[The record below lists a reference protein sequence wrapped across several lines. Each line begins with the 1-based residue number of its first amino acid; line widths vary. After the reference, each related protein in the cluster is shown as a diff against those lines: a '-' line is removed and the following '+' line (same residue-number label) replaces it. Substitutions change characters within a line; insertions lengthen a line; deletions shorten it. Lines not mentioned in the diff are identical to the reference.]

1 MSTTDKMP
9 RMLMGDELI
18 EAVRVV
24 PDYDA
29 AIRTK
34 SQAERLLALNDVC
47 SLYLPSDMGQEIYAK
62 LYLALVRSLKKKES
76 RLLTV
81 QRNINA
87 SAIRTRTES
96 FGGILGGIDCMTII
110 GESGIGKSRSIER
123 AVSLFEGEKVIELAE
138 PFTRIIP
145 VLNIQCPFDVSCKAM
160 LLSICKKVDEALGTN
175 YYEMQIRSRAATN
188 MLIVSV
194 AQMMI
199 NHCGLL
205 IIDEIQN
212 LVKHKAGVQLIGML
226 TQLLN
231 ESGVA
236 VVMVGT
242 PEVVPFFENIDYLA
256 RRTVGLNYERC
267 AYNESFYDFCIEL
280 WKYQYVSNE
289 SEISDAIV
297 HYLYEHSAGKL
308 SNVIFLFYTAQE
320 IVILNGRE
328 CIDISALAEAYQ
340 RMRMLHSYI
349 QPEVRVRATTN
360 VRKRKTSQQVL
371 TEAKN
376 IYDPGEA
383 WTINDFSFSEAA
395 KEAKHRN
402 LDVLKIL
409 TKYISITELEV

>member
-1 MSTTDKMP
+1 M
-9 RMLMGDELI
+9 
-18 EAVRVV
+18 AVV
-24 PDYDA
+24 
-29 AIRTK
+29 
-34 SQAERLLALNDVC
+34 
-47 SLYLPSDMGQEIYAK
+47 
-62 LYLALVRSLKKKES
+62 
-76 RLLTV
+76 
-81 QRNINA
+81 
-87 SAIRTRTES
+87 
-96 FGGILGGIDCMTII
+96 LGG
-110 GESGIGKSRSIER
+110 SP
-123 AVSLFEGEKVIELAE
+123 A
-138 PFTRIIP
+138 
-145 VLNIQCPFDVSCKAM
+145 
-160 LLSICKKVDEALGTN
+160 
-175 YYEMQIRSRAATN
+175 
-188 MLIVSV
+188 
-194 AQMMI
+194 
-199 NHCGLL
+199 
-205 IIDEIQN
+205 
-212 LVKHKAGVQLIGML
+212 
-226 TQLLN
+226 
-231 ESGVA
+231 
-236 VVMVGT
+236 
-242 PEVVPFFENIDYLA
+242 VVPFFENIDYLA

-289 SEISDAIV
+289 SEISDAII

-320 IVILNGRE
+320 IGILNGRE

-340 RMRMLHSYI
+340 RMRMLHSHI